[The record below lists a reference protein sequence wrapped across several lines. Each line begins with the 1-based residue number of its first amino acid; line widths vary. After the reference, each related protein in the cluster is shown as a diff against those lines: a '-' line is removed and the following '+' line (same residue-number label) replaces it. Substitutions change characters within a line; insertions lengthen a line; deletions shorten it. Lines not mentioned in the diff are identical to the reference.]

1 MVGHWFAMPEYNIG
15 FFSAMRCAI
24 VRHWS
29 AMMKCNNRDS

>member
-1 MVGHWFAMPEYNIG
+1 MVGHWFAMPKCNVG

-29 AMMKCNNRDS
+29 AMMKCNNRDF